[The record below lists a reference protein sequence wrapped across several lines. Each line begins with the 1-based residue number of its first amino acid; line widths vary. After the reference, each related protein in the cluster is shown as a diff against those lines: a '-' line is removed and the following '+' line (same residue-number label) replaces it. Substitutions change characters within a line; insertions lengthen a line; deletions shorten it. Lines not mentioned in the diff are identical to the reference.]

1 MRILLTQVN
10 LKGGVFLEDVYGQ
23 KQVAD
28 IRAHGFESHA
38 FYGTF
43 LYQDGV
49 ASPMVGH
56 LDGHD
61 PKTND
66 AAFKKYQWSKNHF
79 GDDRWNNAEIDQ
91 FSSED
96 VVKEP
101 LYEFLEG
108 FGDNFQMIRCN
119 T

>member
-1 MRILLTQVN
+1 MLWLFVALSSVAAISTKFRLF
-10 LKGGVFLEDVYGQ
+10 FL
-23 KQVAD
+23 
-28 IRAHGFESHA
+28 AHPSCLFS
-38 FYGTF
+38 
-43 LYQDGV
+43 GV